1 MSTQAQLEAPISLA
15 VALVL
20 LVLRWL
26 TRGVRSDWRTARRS
40 SATGRD
46 DQG

>member
-26 TRGVRSDWRTARRS
+26 TRRERSDRRAARRS